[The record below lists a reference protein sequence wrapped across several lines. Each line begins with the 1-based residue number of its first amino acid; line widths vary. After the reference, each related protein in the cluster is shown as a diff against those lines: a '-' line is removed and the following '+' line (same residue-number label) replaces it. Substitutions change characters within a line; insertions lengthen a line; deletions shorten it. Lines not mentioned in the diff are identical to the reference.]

1 MHIRNVLESPKCNS
15 QSANCTLD
23 CTLDELR
30 VIEALRKNSKITQK
44 ELAQKIG
51 KSERTV
57 KSITIALSEK
67 NYIERVGGKRFGE
80 WKVLI

>member
-1 MHIRNVLESPKCNS
+1 MMSYVTGKLIK
-15 QSANCTLD
+15 
-23 CTLDELR
+23 ELR
-30 VIEALRKNSKITQK
+30 EKRKITQK
-44 ELAQKIG
+44 ELAKNIG